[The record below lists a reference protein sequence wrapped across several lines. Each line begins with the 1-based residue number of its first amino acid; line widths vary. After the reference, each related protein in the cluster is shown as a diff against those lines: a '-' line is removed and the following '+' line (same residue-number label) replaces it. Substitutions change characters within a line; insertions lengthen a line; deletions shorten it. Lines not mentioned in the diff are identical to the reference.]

1 MEKKVVSPS
10 LEQHIRL
17 ALSNRYLELVLLPTE
32 KCNFSCQYCYEA
44 HQKGKMPSYVIEGI
58 KKLITLRAPSLATLN
73 VVWFGGEPLLTK
85 PIIQEIMLHAIQAK
99 RQNPSLNLISTVYT
113 NGYLLDSETSK
124 SLAQL
129 GIGWFHVTL
138 DGWGEQHDS
147 TRKRADGGKTF
158 DRIWNNLLMLHR
170 SSLQVQ
176 FRLRVHYSPQNWKN
190 LKLLL
195 DRVNEEFGQDERFAL
210 YFRPISRWG
219 SPNDHLIQKCPLEE
233 HEGISDSLKKMLQY
247 PKMVAEV
254 PDVPVVCYA
263 AQANSFVIRSNG
275 DIVKCVIPL
284 DAPVNLVGRITED
297 GSFHIDSRKLN
308 LWVSALGAKGNEMAR
323 ACPYTHSDEVRE
335 FR

>member
-1 MEKKVVSPS
+1 
-10 LEQHIRL
+10 
-17 ALSNRYLELVLLPTE
+17 
-32 KCNFSCQYCYEA
+32 
-44 HQKGKMPSYVIEGI
+44 
-58 KKLITLRAPSLATLN
+58 
-73 VVWFGGEPLLTK
+73 
-85 PIIQEIMLHAIQAK
+85 
-99 RQNPSLNLISTVYT
+99 
-113 NGYLLDSETSK
+113 
-124 SLAQL
+124 
-129 GIGWFHVTL
+129 VTL

-158 DRIWNNLLMLHR
+158 DKIWNNLLMLHR
-170 SSLQVQ
+170 SSLKVQ
-176 FRLRVHYSPQNWKN
+176 FRIRVHYSPQNWKN
-190 LKLLL
+190 LELLL
-195 DRVNEEFGQDERFAL
+195 DKVNEEFGQDERFAL

-219 SPNDHLIQKCPLEE
+219 SPNDHLIQKCSLEE

-323 ACPYTHSDEVRE
+323 ACPYTHSDEE
-335 FR
+335 ILHHLGYY